1 MLTNFMTFT
10 DYKTMIA
17 KSILFILPKKNFNE
31 IEFLTTKRILE
42 KDGCTIFI
50 ASNAASFCEGKNGL
64 KVKNDISFFN
74 INENNFGGIVFIG
87 GSGVKEYWSNQIL
100 HKIARKFFEKKKITA
115 AICSA
120 PVILANAG
128 ILKNVAATCY
138 PDDKGELIKA
148 GAEYKD
154 AGVVVRKNFITA
166 NGASASEEFAEAI
179 LTKLNS

>member
-1 MLTNFMTFT
+1 MTFT
-10 DYKTMIA
+10 NYKTMIA
-17 KSILFILPKKNFNE
+17 KSILLILPKKNFNE
-31 IEFLTTKRILE
+31 IEFLTTKQILE
-42 KDGCTIFI
+42 KGGCTIFI
-50 ASNAASFCEGKNGL
+50 ASDAACFCEGKNGL
-64 KVKNDISFFN
+64 KIKSDVSLLN
-74 INENNFGGIVFIG
+74 INENSFGGIVFIG
-87 GSGVKEYWSNQIL
+87 GSGVKEYWHNQLL
-100 HKIARKFFEKKKITA
+100 HKIARKFFEKKKITS

-128 ILKNVAATCY
+128 LLKNITATCF

-154 AGVVVRKNFITA
+154 ASVIVRKNIITA